1 MRIAFSLDEIVEW
14 SDMAEDLT
22 KVDFFRDSRLT
33 DDPYTFYEALREKC
47 PVTKEEHYGV
57 TMVTGWQEA
66 VDVYNDAETFS
77 SCISVTGPFP
87 GFPVSLEGMEDRDI
101 AELITQH
108 RDEIP
113 FSDQLPTLD
122 PPTHTNHR
130 ALLMRLITPKRL
142 KENEDAMWQLAD
154 DILDDFLA
162 PGEGEFIKGFA
173 GPFTLRVIADL
184 LGVPEADRPELLERL
199 ARGTHGSGLGNA
211 DKTLTKTPLEY
222 LYDVFATYV
231 EDRRAEPRD
240 DVLTGLATASFPDGT
255 MPEVGDVVR
264 VATNVFSAGQETT
277 VRLLSTA
284 LKVIGDHPEI
294 QAKLR
299 EDRSLLGNFIEECLR
314 IESPVKGDFR
324 LSRVPTT
331 VGDQALG
338 AGCTVM
344 VINGAANRDPRRFDD
359 PDTFDPERKNARQH
373 LAFGR
378 GIHSCPGAPL
388 ARAETRVG
396 LERLLD
402 RTTDIRISENKHG
415 PADNRN
421 YQYIPTYILRGLTE
435 LHLEFDLA

>member
-1 MRIAFSLDEIVEW
+1 M
-14 SDMAEDLT
+14 T
-22 KVDFFRDSRLT
+22 DFGQVNFFTDRAVQ
-33 DDPYTFYEALREKC
+33 DDPYPYFDWVREQG
-47 PVTKEEHYGV
+47 PVWQESRYGV
-57 TMVTGWQEA
+57 YMVTGHAEA
-66 VDVYNDAETFS
+66 KDVYRDPATFPEHDAASGTYS
-77 SCISVTGPFP
+77 SCNAVSGPFVK
-87 GFPVSLEGMEDRDI
+87 FSMPVEGDDI
-101 AELITQH
+101 TDIIVKCRNEL
-108 RDEIP
+108 P

-154 DILDDFLA
+154 DILDEFLA

-184 LGVPEADRPELLERL
+184 LGVPDEDRPELLERL
-199 ARGTHGSGLGNA
+199 ARGTHGGGLGNA

-222 LYDVFATYV
+222 LYEVFATYV

-240 DVLTGLATASFPDGT
+240 DVLTGLATATFPDGT

-277 VRLLSTA
+277 VRLLGTA
-284 LKVIGDHPEI
+284 LKVIGDRPEI
-294 QAKLR
+294 QRKLR
-299 EDRSLLGNFIEECLR
+299 DDRSLLPNFIEECLR

-331 VGDQALG
+331 VGEEAVG
-338 AGCTVM
+338 AGCTLM
-344 VINGAANRDPRRFDD
+344 VINGAANRDPRRFED
-359 PDTFDPERKNARQH
+359 PDTFDPDRKNARQH

-402 RTTDIRISENKHG
+402 RTTDIRISEKHHG
-415 PADNRN
+415 PAGDRR

-435 LHLEFDLA
+435 LHLEFDLAEEDS